1 MLGYVACLGRG
12 VPGHLRRHVVGYLA
26 LAVAMT
32 GGAYA
37 AITIPANSVG
47 TAQLRDGSVTLPKIA
62 KAARLSLL
70 GPVGPAGPAG
80 PRGPIGRPGR
90 FTGHFA
96 SRNGLFKADVSDTG
110 IKFTGPSGGITL
122 EPTKLKLSSPSLTL
136 NGIGTLTV
144 TAPLVTLNGQCR
156 RVARVGDTVTGAAGA
171 GTIATGSATVL
182 GC

>member
-1 MLGYVACLGRG
+1 VLGYVACLGRG

-37 AITIPANSVG
+37 AITVPANSVG

-96 SRNGLFKADVSDTG
+96 SRNGLFKADVSEVEALLPEPHAQRDRHADRDRTAGHPQRTVPPCGTRGRYGDRGGRSWHDRHG
-110 IKFTGPSGGITL
+110 IRDGPGV
-122 EPTKLKLSSPSLTL
+122 LS
-136 NGIGTLTV
+136 
-144 TAPLVTLNGQCR
+144 
-156 RVARVGDTVTGAAGA
+156 ARA
-171 GTIATGSATVL
+171 
-182 GC
+182 